1 MAAER
6 STLAL
11 YTKEAT
17 PWQYAKTVASLLNLG
32 DKRVQI
38 REPLDAETK

>member
-11 YTKEAT
+11 YTNDGT
-17 PWQYAKTVASLLNLG
+17 PWQYAKSIAALLNLG

-38 REPLDAETK
+38 REPLDAATK